1 MTDLALSSY
10 SNLAKCLEPASQL
23 DIDAY
28 RAWIAQH
35 APLVE
40 QETDFLLNKS
50 DLTSVS
56 RSNVQILKQPDATP
70 VIVVA
75 VILVSMIVVFK
86 FVPQLLAR
94 LVISAVVGVVG
105 LCTLAPRICDD
116 MARVKEWKHAVGL

>member
-28 RAWIAQH
+28 RSWIAEH

-56 RSNVQILKQPDATP
+56 RSKVQMLRQPDATP

-75 VILVSMIVVFK
+75 VVLVSMIVVFK
-86 FVPQLLAR
+86 VVPQFLAR
-94 LVISAVVGVVG
+94 LVISAVVGVSG
-105 LCTLAPRICDD
+105 LCTLAPRMWDD
-116 MARVKEWKHAVGL
+116 ATRVKEWKHAVGL